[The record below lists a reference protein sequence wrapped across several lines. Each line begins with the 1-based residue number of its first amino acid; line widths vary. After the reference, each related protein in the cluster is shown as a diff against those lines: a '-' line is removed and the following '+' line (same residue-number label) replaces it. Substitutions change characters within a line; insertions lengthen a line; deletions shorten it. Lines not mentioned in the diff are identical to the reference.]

1 MGAAVQHDNDTSCR
15 QRQFGSLD
23 GSTGHVLKLVAGRHE
38 LSSTS
43 GKDRLMEILFILVPT
58 SVVLMGVAMWVF
70 VQAVDSGQFDD
81 LDQHALDIF
90 DNDEVQDNEH
100 IGE

>member
-1 MGAAVQHDNDTSCR
+1 
-15 QRQFGSLD
+15 
-23 GSTGHVLKLVAGRHE
+23 
-38 LSSTS
+38 
-43 GKDRLMEILFILVPT
+43 MEILFILVPT